1 MTSGNVFNI
10 QKYSIHDG
18 PGIRTTVFFK
28 GCPLNCWW
36 CHNPESQSFIPELIF
51 YKDKCIHCET
61 CFKICPS
68 GAIKMKEEIPV
79 TDRDICTLC
88 GKCVSQCPTQA
99 REMIG
104 RKVTTREVMKEIEK
118 DIMFY
123 RESGGGVTFSGG
135 EPLAQDDFLEELL
148 HCCKDREIHTTLDTS
163 GYATWQV
170 LDKIR
175 DRVDLF
181 LYDVKIMD
189 NKKHKKYTGVS
200 NKIILENLK
209 KLSLLNENIFVRIP
223 VIPGINDDEQNIKS
237 IGEFLSPLKIKQVEL
252 LPYHNIGS
260 EKYKRLGKI
269 YQMKNTPAPSGKK
282 LTEIS
287 NILKGFNL
295 NIELR
300 G

>member
-104 RKVTTREVMKEIEK
+104 RKMTTREVMKEIEK

-135 EPLAQDDFLEELL
+135 EPLAQGDFLEELL

-269 YQMKNTPAPSGKK
+269 YQVKNTPAPSGKK

>member
-1 MTSGNVFNI
+1 MSTGIIFNI

-18 PGIRTTVFFK
+18 PGIRTTVFLK

-51 YKDKCIHCET
+51 WEYKCIHCET

-68 GAIKMKEEIPV
+68 GAIKMKEGIPV

-88 GKCVSQCPTQA
+88 GKCVNQCPTQA

-104 RKVTTREVMKEIEK
+104 RKMTAREVMKEIEK

-135 EPLAQDDFLEELL
+135 EPLSQDDFLEELL